1 MHELTE
7 AVPWGRLRRPS
18 CRCAGGLGH
27 HRRVARRVVGRSGD
41 RPGGRRCGGLGG
53 AIICNGCR
61 NWWTGLG
68 AAHCSSC
75 QRTLP
80 RPGNGPLGEEL
91 RTPARP
97 RRQTMGG
104 LVPARHLERTRRMT
118 VSAET
123 RAYWQELGGYYAA
136 AERNGTDHTH
146 PPKPPTADVAF
157 DVSAIC
163 APRAS
168 PC

>member
-1 MHELTE
+1 VLVGLAIT
-7 AVPWGRLRRPS
+7 AVWP
-18 CRCAGGLGH
+18 GGWWIDPVIGLA
-27 HRRVARRVVGRSGD
+27 VAAAAVWEGRSSATAAVT
-41 RPGGRRCGGLGG
+41 GGPDWG
-53 AIICNGCR
+53 
-61 NWWTGLG
+61 
-68 AAHCSSC
+68 
-75 QRTLP
+75 
-80 RPGNGPLGEEL
+80 L
-91 RTPARP
+91 RTVAPAKGPCLDPATVRSEKNCEPLRP

>member
-1 MHELTE
+1 
-7 AVPWGRLRRPS
+7 
-18 CRCAGGLGH
+18 
-27 HRRVARRVVGRSGD
+27 
-41 RPGGRRCGGLGG
+41 
-53 AIICNGCR
+53 
-61 NWWTGLG
+61 
-68 AAHCSSC
+68 
-75 QRTLP
+75 
-80 RPGNGPLGEEL
+80 
-91 RTPARP
+91 
-97 RRQTMGG
+97 
-104 LVPARHLERTRRMT
+104 MT

-146 PPKPPTADVAF
+146 PAKPPTADVAF